1 MPARAGRAPA
11 RREARGR
18 REVFD
23 SITWTRDTGDP
34 TAAPSCPRADGRR
47 VRADRG
53 DARAA
58 ARTTSSWPSSRC
70 SGRSIAAT
78 STRASS
84 CAACPRN
91 GPRVLQGPGE
101 NAGVIDVGDGLA
113 VAFKVE
119 SHNHPSA
126 VEPYQGAA
134 TGVGGILRDIFAM
147 GARPIALGDSLRL
160 GPLDEE
166 RPRELFR
173 GIVRG
178 IGGYGNCVGVPNVA
192 GETVFDAAY
201 RHNPLVNALCI
212 GLLRADELV
221 RASAAGPGNLV
232 VLFGATTGRDGIG
245 GASVLASQDLDEDD
259 ADKRP
264 SVQVGDPFTG
274 KKLIECTLELAARR
288 PRRLGAGSRRSGPRL
303 LDLRDGG
310 ERRRRHRAGARPRAA
325 ARAGHAAVRDHDLGV
340 AGAHGGDRRARAPG
354 RGRGRLRALAAP
366 VHGRSARSP
375 TTAACAAATTASV
388 VGDMPAEALADAP
401 RYPLHAERPDGLVRA
416 ARSSADRR
424 AAGRPIRGALLLRA
438 AGRAQHLRQDLGLRA
453 VRPGRRLGH
462 RRPPG
467 RRRRRRAPD
476 AVASARSPSRWTA
489 TARASRST
497 RAAAAPRPSRR
508 RCSTSPAAAREPAA
522 ITNCLNFGNPER
534 PGTAYAL
541 REAITGM
548 AEACEVL
555 GTPVVSGNVS
565 LYNES
570 GGRPIHPTP
579 VVGCVG
585 VLERADAAVPA
596 APADASGALFALGTA
611 APAYDGSEWQALVA
625 GACCRPHPRGRPARA
640 ALALRP
646 ARRARPRAACS
657 PRPTTSPTAAS
668 PSRWPRSRS
677 PRGSGLEAAIEPGDD
692 AAATALR
699 RVLRPRRREL
709 RARGRGIPGQG
720 LRRCRGATRENRL
733 PGRRRRSRCAAA
745 SSRSTSPL
753 DDARAAYEGA
763 LPRAMA
769 AG

>member
-1 MPARAGRAPA
+1 VTQATQQPLHRALGLTDAEYAQIEETLERAPNDFELA
-11 RREARGR
+11 VFSLLWSEHCGYKHSRLELRRL
-18 REVFD
+18 
-23 SITWTRDTGDP
+23 P
-34 TAAPSCPRADGRR
+34 T
-47 VRADRG
+47 
-53 DARAA
+53 
-58 ARTTSSWPSSRC
+58 
-70 SGRSIAAT
+70 
-78 STRASS
+78 
-84 CAACPRN
+84 N

-101 NAGVIDVGDGLA
+101 NAGVIAVGDGLA

-212 GLLRADELV
+212 GLLRADALV
-221 RASAAGPGNLV
+221 RASATGPGNLV

-245 GASVLASQDLDEDD
+245 GASVLASQDLDPDD
-259 ADKRP
+259 PDKRP

-288 PRRLGAGSRRSGPRL
+288 LVVSVQDLGAAGLASSTSEMAASGGMGIELELERVPVREQGMQPFEIMISESQERMAAIVEPARL
-303 LDLRDGG
+303 A
-310 ERRRRHRAGARPRAA
+310 EVEAVCARWQLPCTVV
-325 ARAGHAAVRDHDLGV
+325 GHVTDD
-340 AGAHGGDRRARAPG
+340 
-354 RGRGRLRALAAP
+354 GRLRCRYDGEL
-366 VHGRSARSP
+366 
-375 TTAACAAATTASV
+375 

-401 RYPLHAERPDGLVRA
+401 RYPLHAERPEGLSERA
-416 ARSSADRR
+416 LSAEEVPPVAD
-424 AAGRPIRGALLLRA
+424 PGALLLALLA
-438 AGRAQHLRQDLGLRA
+438 APNICAKTWVYEQYDQVVGSGTVA
-453 VRPGRRLGH
+453 RPGGDAGVVRLTPSERGI
-462 RRPPG
+462 
-467 RRRRRRAPD
+467 
-476 AVASARSPSRWTA
+476 AVALDGDGARVA
-489 TARASRST
+489 LD
-497 RAAAAPRPSRR
+497 PRRGGAEAVAQAVLNVA
-508 RCSTSPAAAREPAA
+508 CSGAQPAAV
-522 ITNCLNFGNPER
+522 TNCLNFGNPER

-596 APADASGALFALGTA
+596 APAEASGTLFALGTA
-611 APAYDGSEWQALVA
+611 TPAHDGSEWQALVA
-625 GACCRPHPRGRPARA
+625 GSCSGRIPEVDLPALRWLCDMLGELA
-640 ALALRP
+640 RDRVLASAHDVSDGGLAVALAEL
-646 ARRARPRAACS
+646 AL
-657 PRPTTSPTAAS
+657 AS
-668 PSRWPRSRS
+668 
-677 PRGSGLEAAIEPGDD
+677 GSGLQAAVEPGDD
-692 AAATALR
+692 AAAMLFGECCGLVVVSCAPADEAFLVKACDAAEVPLEKIGSLGGSQIALR
-699 RVLRPRRREL
+699 CGELVLDV
-709 RARGRGIPGQG
+709 A
-720 LRRCRGATRENRL
+720 
-733 PGRRRRSRCAAA
+733 
-745 SSRSTSPL
+745 L